1 MCELST
7 CSESRVGL
15 CAPSVFAS
23 ILRTKPQPL
32 LCLTA
37 AAVTDQP
44 VSIYT
49 CWLLCLTQITSL
61 QSQHL
66 LSSLLQPSCISSY
79 DLAERRSFPSYCLD
93 SSSTG
98 LEWLPQCTPLRCYD
112 KLNYAVQSE
121 PFTSPVNKQMHL
133 QEISGKMTCP
143 AVSTFL
149 LTVLAH

>member
-1 MCELST
+1 MSKLST
-7 CSESRVGL
+7 CSKSRVGL

-66 LSSLLQPSCISSY
+66 LSTLLQPSRISSY

-98 LEWLPQCTPLRCYD
+98 LEWLPQCTPLRYD

-133 QEISGKMTCP
+133 QEICGKMTSP